1 MFFFTFRFLTGLKKQ
16 YNVFFVQ
23 CARRQILLA
32 NQLTSAI
39 SYKADLRERFQSFQL
54 TLIKEAN
61 KHISQNI
68 KRLL

>member
-1 MFFFTFRFLTGLKKQ
+1 MC
-16 YNVFFVQ
+16 FFVR
-23 CARRQILLA
+23 CAGRQILLA

-39 SYKADLRERFQSFQL
+39 SYKADLRERFQSFQP

>member
-1 MFFFTFRFLTGLKKQ
+1 MIKNYNDKQ
-16 YNVFFVQ
+16 YNVFFV
-23 CARRQILLA
+23 RYVGRQILLA
-32 NQLTSAI
+32 NELTSAI
-39 SYKADLRERFQSFQL
+39 SYKADLQERYKSCQL

>member
-1 MFFFTFRFLTGLKKQ
+1 MIKNYNDKQ
-16 YNVFFVQ
+16 YNVFFV
-23 CARRQILLA
+23 RYVGRQILLA
-32 NQLTSAI
+32 NELTSAI

>member
-1 MFFFTFRFLTGLKKQ
+1 MC
-16 YNVFFVQ
+16 FFVR
-23 CARRQILLA
+23 CAGRQILLA

-39 SYKADLRERFQSFQL
+39 SYKADLQERYKSCQL

>member
-1 MFFFTFRFLTGLKKQ
+1 MIKNYNDKQ
-16 YNVFFVQ
+16 YNVFFERYVG
-23 CARRQILLA
+23 RQILLA
-32 NQLTSAI
+32 NELTSAI
-39 SYKADLRERFQSFQL
+39 SYKADLRERFQSCQP